1 MPANTSTSPL
11 AVWRERDGTLLRLR
25 LAKPKANLIDVAT
38 TEAIDSALAAHENER
53 HLRAVLLD
61 HEGPHF
67 SYGAS
72 IPEHMPEP
80 CAAMLRGMHRMV
92 LRLVSYPVPVL
103 VAIRGW
109 CLGGELELACA
120 GHLLFAGRDA
130 KLGQPEIKLGVFAPA
145 ASCLL
150 PARIGQARAD
160 ELLFSGRTVDA
171 DEALAL
177 SLVNQVADDPEAA
190 ALLWFDAHL
199 AHHSASA
206 LRCAVMASRRDYVAR
221 IRDKIAWVERYY
233 LDELMQLKDPI
244 EGLSAFMEK
253 RKPVWTDD

>member
-1 MPANTSTSPL
+1 
-11 AVWRERDGTLLRLR
+11 
-25 LAKPKANLIDVAT
+25 
-38 TEAIDSALAAHENER
+38 
-53 HLRAVLLD
+53 
-61 HEGPHF
+61 
-67 SYGAS
+67 
-72 IPEHMPEP
+72 
-80 CAAMLRGMHRMV
+80 MLRGMHRMV
-92 LRLVSYPVPVL
+92 LLLVSYPVPVL

-109 CLGGELELACA
+109 CLGGGLELACA

-177 SLVNQVADDPEAA
+177 GLVNHVTDDPEVA

-199 AHHSASA
+199 VHHSASS
-206 LRCAVMASRRDYVAR
+206 LRCAVMASRRDYAAR
-221 IRDKIAWVERYY
+221 IRDKISWVERYY

-244 EGLSAFMEK
+244 EGLTAFMEK